1 MRFVE
6 SPQRFLTFT
15 CQTNMRITSV
25 FLIATLVLLVTSC
38 KKDKQNNCDE
48 LKQAAYSN
56 NIDKVGSI
64 IQGHLRNLPS
74 VYNEQNIQLLVRQI
88 SKCDISSAIYCFDC
102 IDTYPSQTEISLDF
116 SYNGAAVH
124 KVIDL
129 SYNSA
134 NKIVFRNMH
143 D

>member
-1 MRFVE
+1 
-6 SPQRFLTFT
+6 
-15 CQTNMRITSV
+15 MRIASV
-25 FLIATLVLLVTSC
+25 FLMATLLLVGNSC
-38 KKDKQNNCDE
+38 KKNKQSACDE
-48 LKQAAYSN
+48 LKQTAYSN

-64 IQGHLRNLPS
+64 IQGYLRNLPS
-74 VYNEQNIQLLVRQI
+74 AYNEQNIQLLIQQI
-88 SKCDISSAIYCFDC
+88 SKCDISSTIYCFDC
-102 IDTYPSQTEISLDF
+102 IDTYPSQTELSLDF
-116 SYNGAAVH
+116 SHNGAPVH